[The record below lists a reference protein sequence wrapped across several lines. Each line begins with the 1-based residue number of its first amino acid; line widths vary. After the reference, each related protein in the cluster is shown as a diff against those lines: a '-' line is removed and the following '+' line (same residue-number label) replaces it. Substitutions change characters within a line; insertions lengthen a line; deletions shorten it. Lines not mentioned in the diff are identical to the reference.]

1 MLGDG
6 CRMFDAGVMDVECLL
21 KDFLLVIHCSMFLGV
36 IRVNLCALCGKTPF
50 TKISQCPP
58 LNLCALSGKKLMQI
72 ALISLILFESYQNCQ
87 LPVTYTIK
95 RSDAIPSAMN
105 QCLAGIFR

>member
-36 IRVNLCALCGKTPF
+36 IRVNLCALCGK
-50 TKISQCPP
+50 
-58 LNLCALSGKKLMQI
+58 KLMQI
-72 ALISLILFESYQNCQ
+72 SLISLILFESYQNCQ

-105 QCLAGIFR
+105 QCLSGIFR